1 MIKLRALLSLLCRG
15 TQVAIRGRFA
25 KPLGW
30 VSRCAGSNPALDAKD
45 AACPGGE
52 DAVLKTVARR
62 GCRFESC
69 VLRQLV
75 RQGRARL
82 GD

>member
-30 VSRCAGSNPALDAKD
+30 VSRCAGSNPALDAKYGRVSR
-45 AACPGGE
+45 AASRP
-52 DAVLKTVARR
+52 VLKTVGTFA
-62 GCRFESC
+62 GMGIDTS
-69 VLRQLV
+69 VV
-75 RQGRARL
+75 RHT
-82 GD
+82 